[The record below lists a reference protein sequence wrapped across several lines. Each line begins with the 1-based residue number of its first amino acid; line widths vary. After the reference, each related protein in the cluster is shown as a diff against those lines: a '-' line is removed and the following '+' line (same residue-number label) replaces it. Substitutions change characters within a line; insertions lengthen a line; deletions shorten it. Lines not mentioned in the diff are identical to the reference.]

1 VCVCVTKEDKTWW
14 DS

>member
-1 VCVCVTKEDKTWW
+1 VTKEDKTWW